1 METTA
6 HKGQNESHEKI
17 KRTWKNNITLHVFIA
32 IVAAI
37 ILGEVDPKL
46 ALQMRPLG
54 DLFIKLIRMAI
65 APIVFLCVSTGVAR
79 MGDVRK
85 VGRIGLKALIYFE
98 LVTTL
103 ALAIG
108 LASVVI
114 FKPGVGVNAQ
124 QAGASSADYAAY
136 AGSGKNF
143 TVLGFL
149 LGTVPDNALGA
160 FVRGDLLQVVVIALL
175 FGMAVIGMGER
186 GKAVVNSLDGIM
198 MAFFGIIRII
208 MRVAPIGAFGAMAFT
223 VGKFGNGAL
232 FALSKLIV
240 CTYLTEAFYVFVVL
254 GLICRLFKFSLI
266 HFIRYIFDEILLVI
280 GTSSSESV
288 LPQLMV
294 KLEKFGAAREVV
306 DLVLPTG
313 YAFNLGGLALSLPIS
328 TLFIAQVYQVPLS
341 FGRLLSLVAIMLV
354 TSKGAAGVTGAAF
367 IVLATTIGASG
378 VLPIEG
384 LALLFAVDNF
394 LSMARALAN
403 VIGNGVATVVVAKLE
418 NDFDASKEAA
428 THQA

>member
-1 METTA
+1 MESA
-6 HKGQNESHEKI
+6 ANEIGNEQHPAK
-17 KRTWKNNITLHVFIA
+17 KRSWRNNITLQVFIA
-32 IVAAI
+32 IVLAI
-37 ILGEVDPKL
+37 ILGELDPKL

-79 MGDVRK
+79 IGDVRK
-85 VGRIGLKALIYFE
+85 VGRIGLKALVYFE

-108 LASVVI
+108 LASVI
-114 FKPGVGVNAQ
+114 LFKPGVGVNAQ
-124 QAGASSADYAAY
+124 QPGAGASDYAAY
-136 AGSGKNF
+136 SGSGKNF

-149 LGTVPDNALGA
+149 LGTIPDNALGA
-160 FVRGDLLQVVVIALL
+160 FVRGDLLQVVVFALL
-175 FGMAVIGMGER
+175 FGLAVIGMGKR
-186 GKAVVNSLDGIM
+186 GQSVVQSLDGIM

-232 FALSKLIV
+232 LALSKLIV

-254 GLICRLFKFSLI
+254 GLIAYFFGFSLI
-266 HFIRYIFDEILLVI
+266 HFIRHIFDEILLVI

-294 KLEKFGAAREVV
+294 KCEQFGASRSVV

-378 VLPIEG
+378 ILPIEG

-403 VIGNGVATVVVAKLE
+403 VIGNGVAAIVVAKLE
-418 NDFDASKEAA
+418 NDFDAKKSAA
-428 THQA
+428 V

>member
-6 HKGQNESHEKI
+6 HEVHNESREKK
-17 KRTWKNNITLHVFIA
+17 KRSWKNNITLHVFIA

-46 ALQMRPLG
+46 ALEMRPLG

-79 MGDVRK
+79 IGDVRK

-240 CTYLTEAFYVFVVL
+240 CTYLTEAFYVFVIL
-254 GLICRLFKFSLI
+254 GLICRIFKFSLI

-403 VIGNGVATVVVAKLE
+403 IIGNGVATVVIAKLE

-428 THQA
+428 THQ

>member
-1 METTA
+1 MESA
-6 HKGQNESHEKI
+6 ANEIRNEQHPAK
-17 KRTWKNNITLHVFIA
+17 KRSWRNNITLQVFIA
-32 IVAAI
+32 IVLAI
-37 ILGEVDPKL
+37 ILGELDPKL

-79 MGDVRK
+79 IGDVRK
-85 VGRIGLKALIYFE
+85 VGRIGLKALVYFE

-108 LASVVI
+108 LASVI
-114 FKPGVGVNAQ
+114 LFKPGVGVNAQ
-124 QAGASSADYAAY
+124 QAGAGASDYAAY
-136 AGSGKNF
+136 SGSGKNF

-149 LGTVPDNALGA
+149 LGTIPDNALGA
-160 FVRGDLLQVVVIALL
+160 FVRGDLLQVVVFALL
-175 FGMAVIGMGER
+175 FGLAVIGMGKR
-186 GKAVVNSLDGIM
+186 GQSVVQSLDGIM

-232 FALSKLIV
+232 LALSKLIV

-254 GLICRLFKFSLI
+254 GLIAYFFGFSLI
-266 HFIRYIFDEILLVI
+266 HFIRHIFDEILLVI

-294 KLEKFGAAREVV
+294 KCEQFGASRSVV

-378 VLPIEG
+378 ILPIEG

-403 VIGNGVATVVVAKLE
+403 VIGNGVAAIVVAKLE
-418 NDFDASKEAA
+418 NDFDAKKSAVA
-428 THQA
+428 I

>member
-1 METTA
+1 
-6 HKGQNESHEKI
+6 
-17 KRTWKNNITLHVFIA
+17 VFIA

-65 APIVFLCVSTGVAR
+65 APIVFLCISTGVAHI
-79 MGDVRK
+79 GDVRK

-114 FKPGVGVNAQ
+114 FKPGVGVNAR
-124 QAGASSADYAAY
+124 QAGASSADYTAY

-186 GKAVVNSLDGIM
+186 GKGVVHSLDGIM

-240 CTYLTEAFYVFVVL
+240 CTYLTEGFYVFVVL
-254 GLICRLFKFSLI
+254 GLICRIFKFSLI

-418 NDFDASKEAA
+418 NDFDASKGAA
-428 THQA
+428 THQ

>member
-1 METTA
+1 LESSAHEIRHET
-6 HKGQNESHEKI
+6 HGKK
-17 KRTWKNNITLHVFIA
+17 KRTWRNNITLHVFIA

-37 ILGEVDPKL
+37 ILGELDPKL
-46 ALQMRPLG
+46 ALEMRPLG

-65 APIVFLCVSTGVAR
+65 APIVFLCVATGVAR
-79 MGDVRK
+79 IGDVRK
-85 VGRIGLKALIYFE
+85 VGRIGLKALVYFE

-108 LASVVI
+108 LASVIV

-124 QAGASSADYAAY
+124 QPGVASGDYAAY

-149 LGTVPDNALGA
+149 LGTIPDNFLGA

-175 FGMAVIGMGER
+175 FGLAVIGMGER
-186 GKAVVNSLDGIM
+186 GHPVVRSLDGIM

-232 FALSKLIV
+232 LALSKLII

-254 GLICRLFKFSLI
+254 GIICWMFGFSLI

-294 KLEKFGAAREVV
+294 KLEKFGASRSVV

-328 TLFIAQVYQVPLS
+328 TLFIAQVYHIPLS
-341 FGRLLSLVAIMLV
+341 FGQLLSLVAIMLV

-378 VLPIEG
+378 LLPIEG

-403 VIGNGVATVVVAKLE
+403 VIGNGVATVVIAKWE
-418 NDFDASKEAA
+418 NDFDASKQAA
-428 THQA
+428 L

>member
-1 METTA
+1 
-6 HKGQNESHEKI
+6 
-17 KRTWKNNITLHVFIA
+17 
-32 IVAAI
+32 
-37 ILGEVDPKL
+37 
-46 ALQMRPLG
+46 
-54 DLFIKLIRMAI
+54 
-65 APIVFLCVSTGVAR
+65 
-79 MGDVRK
+79 
-85 VGRIGLKALIYFE
+85 
-98 LVTTL
+98 
-103 ALAIG
+103 
-108 LASVVI
+108 
-114 FKPGVGVNAQ
+114 
-124 QAGASSADYAAY
+124 
-136 AGSGKNF
+136 
-143 TVLGFL
+143 
-149 LGTVPDNALGA
+149 
-160 FVRGDLLQVVVIALL
+160 LLQVVVIALL

-254 GLICRLFKFSLI
+254 GLICRIFKFSLI

-428 THQA
+428 THQ